1 MRGRNQNQ
9 STGKSG
15 RGCLL
20 RIPAQNPPTLTTPPT
35 DFPAPPPNTTPTST
49 SSLPSH
55 TTHLH
60 HHRITNTT
68 NHTTTTNRL
77 CAPTEQAPLT
87 FNVGYNIYRACPIIS
102 LSLLNCLF
110 QDRSVHSGV
119 RSFSSRRHLRPAF
132 SGKTGAAYIYIA
144 SSLAFWFLCLSN
156 YSVNLLRCRITSKH
170 SLRDSMAIHRVM
182 PIPDIYS

>member
-15 RGCLL
+15 RGCVSSESQHKTHPHSLHH
-20 RIPAQNPPTLTTPPT
+20 PPTLPCTTSPKPPI
-35 DFPAPPPNTTPTST
+35 PPPLHPLTHLRST

-110 QDRSVHSGV
+110 AVIARFTPEFVLSPQEGTFDQL
-119 RSFSSRRHLRPAF
+119 SRERLQLPTF
-132 SGKTGAAYIYIA
+132 I
-144 SSLAFWFLCLSN
+144 
-156 YSVNLLRCRITSKH
+156 
-170 SLRDSMAIHRVM
+170 
-182 PIPDIYS
+182 